1 MVDHLGG
8 VGRNIKLAA
17 ESYDRFI
24 GSLET
29 KVLPGARRFKDLGV
43 SSTKELE
50 VPEPLRLQ
58 LRRVEKPELT
68 LFGDKPEGK
77 ERPA

>member
-8 VGRNIKLAA
+8 VGRNLKQAA
-17 ESYDRFI
+17 ESYDKFI
-24 GSLET
+24 GSLERN
-29 KVLPGARRFKDLGV
+29 VLPGARRFKDLGV
-43 SSTKELE
+43 SSTKELD

-58 LRRVEKPELT
+58 VRRVEKPELT
-68 LFGDKPEGK
+68 LLPENPEEK